1 VFALDLYRRVA
12 RPASNCFVSPYSIA
26 AALGMVG
33 AGAVGRTRD
42 DFGRV
47 LGVRDPLA
55 TFAALG
61 RELAKRSEPSPR
73 ERRALPRQPTDSDE
87 LGCRLTIANA
97 LWHQRGYPIAPAFVS
112 ALQTQLGAEV
122 HGADFAG
129 AAADAVREVN
139 AWAAN
144 ATRGRIRDV
153 VSSLPPQTRVLV
165 ANAIHFKARWS
176 HQFGE
181 RATHPEPFCLLD
193 GSRVDVPTMHHGA
206 VLNYARDGELQALEL
221 PYVGDAVSMLVLLP
235 DAGRLADVERTV
247 DAARLERVLKAMQS
261 RLVTLAMP
269 KFRVEA
275 SYMLRAP
282 LEELGLAGAFT
293 KDADF
298 SGISPE
304 PGFRI
309 DDVIHRTYVDV
320 DEHGTEAAA
329 VTMPVLLGAAPPPVP
344 RDILKLVVD
353 RPFLFAIRDAPTQTI
368 LFIGK
373 LVDPR

>member
-12 RPASNCFVSPYSIA
+12 LPASNCFLSPYSIA
-26 AALGMVG
+26 VALGMVG
-33 AGAVGRTRD
+33 AGAVGRMRD

-73 ERRALPRQPTDSDE
+73 ERRSLPRQPTDSDE

-112 ALQTQLGAEV
+112 ALHDQLGAEV
-122 HGADFAG
+122 HGTDFAG

-139 AWAAN
+139 AWAAK
-144 ATRGRIRDV
+144 ATHDRIREV
-153 VSSLPPQTRVLV
+153 AASLPPQTRVLV
-165 ANAIHFKARWS
+165 ANAIHFKARWWA
-176 HQFGE
+176 QFGE
-181 RATHPEPFCLLD
+181 RATHPKPFHLLD
-193 GSRVDVPTMHHGA
+193 GSRVDVPTMHHGGWFQ
-206 VLNYARDGELQALEL
+206 YARDGELQALEL
-221 PYVGDAVSMLVLLP
+221 PYVGNAISMLVLVP
-235 DAGRLADVERTV
+235 DAGRLADLERTL

-261 RLVTLAMP
+261 RFVVLAMP

-275 SYMLRAP
+275 SYMLRP
-282 LEELGLAGAFT
+282 VLEDLGLGRAFT
-293 KDADF
+293 ADADF

-329 VTMPVLLGAAPPPVP
+329 VTMPVLVGAAPQRQPDFVQ
-344 RDILKLVVD
+344 LVVD

-373 LVDPR
+373 VVDPR